1 MRVHYSILI
10 QWSEEDQSFVAS
22 LPEFG
27 PYALTHGS
35 TYEEALKNAM
45 EALALLIEETSP
57 LPSPQTF
64 HIHNRG
70 GFNKPYQARQ
80 LAEMAEKYGRDQDVS
95 DLGFLERGGRWLYC
109 RRARFTGVQ
118 CLRRYGC

>member
-1 MRVHYSILI
+1 MNTHYSVLI

-35 TYEEALKNAM
+35 TYEDALRNAREALD
-45 EALALLIEETSP
+45 LLIAETAP

-64 HIHNRG
+64 HMETRC
-70 GFNKPYQARQ
+70 A
-80 LAEMAEKYGRDQDVS
+80 
-95 DLGFLERGGRWLYC
+95 
-109 RRARFTGVQ
+109 
-118 CLRRYGC
+118 

>member
-64 HIHNRG
+64 HIQNRG

-80 LAEMAEKYGRDQDVS
+80 VAEMAEKHGRDQDLS
-95 DLGFLERGGRWLYC
+95 D
-109 RRARFTGVQ
+109 
-118 CLRRYGC
+118 